1 MRRATMPRRLRWPA
15 AASRGQA
22 LAAITDEAASNA
34 MKSLFAAAAILAD
47 AAGDLDSA
55 SSLRQAS
62 AHWLRHT
69 MLTMHANNEVSLK
82 ALQDTAG
89 HANISTTA
97 IYLHKSD
104 KERHDEL
111 IGSLARKP

>member
-1 MRRATMPRRLRWPA
+1 
-15 AASRGQA
+15 
-22 LAAITDEAASNA
+22 
-34 MKSLFAAAAILAD
+34 
-47 AAGDLDSA
+47 
-55 SSLRQAS
+55 
-62 AHWLRHT
+62 

-111 IGSLARKP
+111 IGSLSRKR